1 MSQPFPVQCAWSAI
15 APLRVMPRE
24 NDLTMIDTTT
34 KSFLSLFRDGGV
46 ARNPCEELVIH
57 DLQKQLGVEL
67 PAGYKT
73 FVLLAGRGCEPLEGS
88 KYAVKDDPAEL
99 QHAGRRIAADEKA
112 NLPAGAFVFLV
123 HQGYACQFFV
133 LRDMDDPAVFQ
144 CVEGLGPPRP
154 VSMRF
159 SDWLLERVARSQA
172 AREPRCPGDITWSLH
187 WTPRSR
193 SVCISDL
200 TGAAPVSSCVRC
212 PDLPVRLFITTIV
225 LLIPVLLPS
234 CGHPS
239 NEN

>member
-1 MSQPFPVQCAWSAI
+1 MSQPFPVQCAWSAV

-34 KSFLSLFRDGGV
+34 KSFLSMFRDGRV

-112 NLPAGAFVFLV
+112 NLPQAHSCFSFIKAT
-123 HQGYACQFFV
+123 
-133 LRDMDDPAVFQ
+133 
-144 CVEGLGPPRP
+144 P
-154 VSMRF
+154 VSF
-159 SDWLLERVARSQA
+159 SFCAIWMTQQFLSAWRV
-172 AREPRCPGDITWSLH
+172 
-187 WTPRSR
+187 
-193 SVCISDL
+193 
-200 TGAAPVSSCVRC
+200 
-212 PDLPVRLFITTIV
+212 
-225 LLIPVLLPS
+225 
-234 CGHPS
+234 
-239 NEN
+239 